1 MKPQRLTFFVVLLAV
16 ILMLGACSEKTDST
30 SSSKTGEI
38 RQTAS
43 TSGKRAT
50 PGHVTVIAKERS
62 IEADP
67 AADVDQVFRDL
78 SEAKVQGNTHDLKQT
93 FGKLD
98 DICAIAVST
107 CDALLSADY
116 LTEQHREL
124 LARKEALR

>member
-1 MKPQRLTFFVVLLAV
+1 MKPQRLTFVLVLLGV

-30 SSSKTGEI
+30 SSSETGES

-43 TSGKRAT
+43 ISGKRAT
-50 PGHVTVIAKERS
+50 PGHVPVIAEES
-62 IEADP
+62 SNEIDP
-67 AADVDQVFRDL
+67 SVAVDQVFRDL

-98 DICAIAVST
+98 AICAIAVST
-107 CDALLSADY
+107 CDALLSVDY